1 MSDQQR
7 PPMPQMSGSQRPKEQ
22 NYEQEILEG
31 GQKPPFVLTP
41 EDKALFDKCNRESF
55 FQRSLPLSLLCAGS
69 IMGLSH
75 RGIITKGKVGDRELY
90 YLQII
95 YLLSTLNSFETCR
108 MSK

>member
-1 MSDQQR
+1 MKTRKVSEMSEQQR

-41 EDKALFDKCNRESF
+41 EDKALFDKCNRDSF
-55 FQRSLPLSLLCAGS
+55 YQRSLPLSLLCAGT

-75 RGIITKGKVGDRELY
+75 RGIITTGKVGDRVLY
-90 YLQII
+90 YLQKI
-95 YLLSTLNSFETCR
+95 YLLFT
-108 MSK
+108 